1 MSIAVAAIGTIV
13 QVASELE
20 AARGYWD
27 ESGLDMHIAIK
38 QDGRVAVSS
47 KHWARTHY
55 IRTRGKTVQQLWQ
68 ALRDVATR
76 IGRSLVRSK
85 YGPYVYVP
93 KLNVAQTQDVFDRLK
108 QELDCHDI
116 EREWEFSWRI
126 DDAVIIYSDAQE
138 EASAR
143 GMPEVARADSVV
155 HSASLNDEREH

>member
-27 ESGLDMHIAIK
+27 ENGLDMHIAIK
-38 QDGRVAVSS
+38 RDGQVAVST

-55 IRTRGKTVQQLWQ
+55 IRTRDKSVEQLWQ
-68 ALRDVATR
+68 ALRVVAAAV
-76 IGRSLVRSK
+76 GRSLVRSK
-85 YGPYVYVP
+85 YGPYVFVP

-108 QELDCHDI
+108 QELDCYDV
-116 EREWEFSWRI
+116 EREWEFTWSI
-126 DDAVIIYSDAQE
+126 DDAVIIYADQRE

-143 GMPEVARADSVV
+143 GVPLAQK
-155 HSASLNDEREH
+155 